1 MKDHSCSWVIWSIAV
16 IIALGLGIYAGHSV
30 TQAIADTELM
40 DAQAA
45 LETANASLAEANIE
59 LAFWQATLRRVVEGD
74 QTKEPELNGKPMS
87 EKDKKYFFGGHSGFS
102 DIFTLPQK
110 AGRVSKED

>member
-1 MKDHSCSWVIWSIAV
+1 MKRITPFIWSIAV

-45 LETANASLAEANIE
+45 LETANASLADAAVE
-59 LAFWQATLRRVVEGD
+59 LSFWRDTLRGLADGKQIEGVD
-74 QTKEPELNGKPMS
+74 LK
-87 EKDKKYFFGGHSGFS
+87 
-102 DIFTLPQK
+102 
-110 AGRVSKED
+110 GRPSTED

>member
-1 MKDHSCSWVIWSIAV
+1 MRDHSCSWVIWGIAV

-45 LETANASLAEANIE
+45 LETANASLAELNME
-59 LAFWQATLRRVVEGD
+59 LAFWRKTVQSLSDGKQLAGVDLKGRPSTGD
-74 QTKEPELNGKPMS
+74 
-87 EKDKKYFFGGHSGFS
+87 
-102 DIFTLPQK
+102 
-110 AGRVSKED
+110 

>member
-1 MKDHSCSWVIWSIAV
+1 VRDHSCSWVIWGIAV

-45 LETANASLAEANIE
+45 LETANASLSEANVE
-59 LAFWQATLRRVVEGD
+59 LAFWKNTLRSLADGKQPEGVDLKGKTSVED
-74 QTKEPELNGKPMS
+74 
-87 EKDKKYFFGGHSGFS
+87 
-102 DIFTLPQK
+102 
-110 AGRVSKED
+110 